1 MEIQGLHHPLFQ
13 SVILPLLLSLAGIG
27 VLRTAVG
34 PARAGAGVGLA
45 VLLATIWLMGWPP
58 RPASALE
65 KLPWIFAGAWLAG
78 VAVDATIAS
87 RLRQWLCLG
96 VGWIAAS
103 WWLGASSIGLAIG
116 TAAIGLLVIAWLVQ
130 APSDRADGM
139 AAAVAASLG
148 LAAVCFAAG
157 SLALFQLA
165 LLLAAAL
172 GGAGLWLWPR
182 PRIRH
187 GATAKASASSASGSG
202 CTAMS
207 SKATC
212 AMASQQAAATATA
225 GAPWRMRGL
234 WLWPRPRIRHGA
246 AAVAVAA
253 ACWLAIAQV
262 ALLLTAVQ
270 PLPLALLALA
280 FAVAPWLARRWRST
294 PLTSPL
300 AVALAA
306 AMLAG
311 GALLLQ
317 TAGPD
322 VSADGV
328 AGSGDPAYYGK

>member
-27 VLRTAVG
+27 VLRTTAG

-78 VAVDATIAS
+78 VTLDATIAS

-103 WWLGASSIGLAIG
+103 WWLGASSIGLAVG
-116 TAAIGLLVIAWLVQ
+116 TAAIGLLVIAWLLQ
-130 APSDRADGM
+130 APSERADGM

-182 PRIRH
+182 PSIRH
-187 GATAKASASSASGSG
+187 GA
-202 CTAMS
+202 
-207 SKATC
+207 
-212 AMASQQAAATATA
+212 
-225 GAPWRMRGL
+225 P
-234 WLWPRPRIRHGA
+234 
-246 AAVAVAA
+246 AVAVAA

-294 PLTSPL
+294 PLTGPL
-300 AVALAA
+300 ATALAA

>member
-27 VLRTAVG
+27 VLRTTAG

-78 VAVDATIAS
+78 VTLDATIAS

-103 WWLGASSIGLAIG
+103 WWLGANSIGLAIG
-116 TAAIGLLVIAWLVQ
+116 TAAIGLLVIAWLLQ

-172 GGAGLWLWPR
+172 GGA
-182 PRIRH
+182 
-187 GATAKASASSASGSG
+187 
-202 CTAMS
+202 
-207 SKATC
+207 
-212 AMASQQAAATATA
+212 
-225 GAPWRMRGL
+225 GL

-294 PLTSPL
+294 PLTGPL
-300 AVALAA
+300 AAALAA